1 MLRHFAANFWR
12 RQRNKEVCDKVK
24 ALCCVR
30 TEHHF
35 KETIRELNKMLNQA
49 DKAWLEEQMEQK
61 AKWTLAY
68 DEGSFRYN
76 IMTTNSLESFNHV
89 FTGVR
94 SLPV

>member
-1 MLRHFAANFWR
+1 
-12 RQRNKEVCDKVK
+12 
-24 ALCCVR
+24 
-30 TEHHF
+30 
-35 KETIRELNKMLNQA
+35 MLNQA

-76 IMTTNSLESFNHV
+76 IMTTNSLEYFNHV

-94 SLPV
+94 SLLV